1 MIPVYGGIFVCSMY
15 TLVGFVETRS
25 VRCPRTGV
33 TIGSELQLLCVSAGH
48 WTWILYKNRMYS

>member
-33 TIGSELQLLCVSAGH
+33 TISSELQLLCVSAGH
-48 WTWILYKNRMYS
+48 